1 MIGPKT
7 WDRIVGFFL
16 RIFDFSVT
24 VQKLVG
30 CLCWNNAL
38 KCMLYMKKAGNGQ
51 FDRSQN
57 MRPNCGIFFRHSWS
71 VRGCWG
77 LIWGVYMIIY
87 GINYALVFIRP
98 EMGMK
103 FGSKK

>member
-1 MIGPKT
+1 
-7 WDRIVGFFL
+7 
-16 RIFDFSVT
+16 
-24 VQKLVG
+24 
-30 CLCWNNAL
+30 
-38 KCMLYMKKAGNGQ
+38 MKKAGNGL

-57 MRPNCGIFFRHSWS
+57 KGLDCGNFFRHSWL

-103 FGSKK
+103 FGPKK

>member
-1 MIGPKT
+1 MGQPWLSMAVWVFNFK
-7 WDRIVGFFL
+7 
-16 RIFDFSVT
+16 
-24 VQKLVG
+24 KL
-30 CLCWNNAL
+30 CFKSCID
-38 KCMLYMKKAGNGQ
+38 MKKAGNGP

-57 MRPNCGIFFRHSWS
+57 RGPNCGNFFRHSRS

-77 LIWGVYMIIY
+77 LIWGVYMIIS
-87 GINYALVFIRP
+87 GINYALVCIRP